1 MTKISQL
8 SFKIPQD
15 TFPALEQKLL
25 LNKNKGD
32 SKKKKSTS
40 WKFFWILQMLK
51 LQCVFMGM
59 CVHMK
64 TIEFFMQKNKI
75 KFSLNISE
83 PQKYKKIK
91 RHVS

>member
-32 SKKKKSTS
+32 SKKKK
-40 WKFFWILQMLK
+40 IYK
-51 LQCVFMGM
+51 LEIVLDFTAVKAFVCVYGDV
-59 CVHMK
+59 CV
-64 TIEFFMQKNKI
+64 
-75 KFSLNISE
+75 SE
-83 PQKYKKIK
+83 DYRVLYVEK
-91 RHVS
+91 

>member
-32 SKKKKSTS
+32 SKKKK
-40 WKFFWILQMLK
+40 IYK
-51 LQCVFMGM
+51 LEIFLDFTDVKAL
-59 CVHMK
+59 V
-64 TIEFFMQKNKI
+64 
-75 KFSLNISE
+75 
-83 PQKYKKIK
+83 
-91 RHVS
+91 